1 MRLVGAHRLFSAT
14 GVAIAT
20 DEKNMDA
27 ITGLSGSGPA
37 YTFMFIEALADGG
50 VRAGLPRD
58 LSYALAVQTVKGAA
72 TMLQDTQ
79 AHPGQLKDRVTSP
92 GGTTIAGIHALEQAG
107 LRAAAINAVVAASQR
122 AKELGKQKSK
132 L

>member
-1 MRLVGAHRLFSAT
+1 
-14 GVAIAT
+14 
-20 DEKNMDA
+20 MDA

-58 LSYALAVQTVKGAA
+58 LAYALAVQTVKGAA